1 MKPNALIGAKSPL
14 GKYLTGKMFFDF
26 VFDDGNW
33 MICHGKDFNHLVV
46 ICPSLWLKNDETCI
60 ENKKEVNRL
69 LDILGDNRAEQ
80 ITYITTLDLLPTNGD
95 ENSPLLLASDN
106 PALARA
112 IELRDLM
119 EVKFGRV
126 LTVRVPELLGLDTPY
141 PNGLIP
147 LLKKAKLVRDLKSLG
162 LLTRHQFF
170 PIEQL
175 VPATLRAW
183 DCGLSQIN
191 LVSEPLMTVEIVEKC
206 FPKLLDKLP
215 LARQEDAV
223 GNMRKSIHAIHYYDP
238 ANGYMLDKEQTIECL
253 HSAK

>member
-33 MICHGKDFNHLVV
+33 MLCHNKDFNHLVV
-46 ICPSLWLKNDETCI
+46 ICPSLWVKNDETCLA
-60 ENKKEVNRL
+60 NKKEVNQL
-69 LDILGDNRAEQ
+69 IDILGDNRAERV
-80 ITYITTLDLLPTNGD
+80 TYVTTLDLLPTDGD
-95 ENSPLLLASDN
+95 ENSPLVKESN
-106 PALARA
+106 CSALANA
-112 IELRDLM
+112 VLLRDLI

-141 PNGLIP
+141 PNSLIP
-147 LLKKAKLVRDLKSLG
+147 ALKVAKLVRDLKPLG

-170 PIEQL
+170 PIEHL
-175 VPATLRAW
+175 VSSTLRAW

-238 ANGYMLDKEQTIECL
+238 ANGYMMDKEQIIACL
-253 HSAK
+253 LST